1 MGVGDRVTK
10 SQKNSR
16 WGKSRSSALSRKEG
30 GSLRRNVG
38 IWAQKWVEPVGS
50 APSLPPS
57 SSPSQPTYC
66 RVSSDR
72 CGSPSAG
79 KRAGGSCLWDW
90 GVRRASGPFLEPVT
104 PSCAEFRGLL
114 AGCLVA
120 AVLQS
125 KEKASPHQPRSP
137 FGNNFRQDT

>member
-50 APSLPPS
+50 ALSPPAS
-57 SSPSQPTYC
+57 SSPCPNLLT
-66 RVSSDR
+66 
-72 CGSPSAG
+72 A
-79 KRAGGSCLWDW
+79 K
-90 GVRRASGPFLEPVT
+90 
-104 PSCAEFRGLL
+104 CAETG
-114 AGCLVA
+114 VE
-120 AVLQS
+120 VLG
-125 KEKASPHQPRSP
+125 R
-137 FGNNFRQDT
+137 